1 MIDQAEILE
10 DDADAPAQPR
20 VSGAVGGRSV
30 VVEELD
36 DATRRRLGKIDD
48 LQQGRLA
55 GPADTGQ
62 EIKPAGIELQRNVAQ
77 DFRIGAVTLTDMLKS
92 DHARLRDSPVPD
104 TDFLPG
110 AGATFTRRKRC
121 RPATETRRV
130 QRFRDRAA
138 STVPEP
144 PLFSNSGGLSPPRRS
159 AARQTGPSADR
170 RTLPSAP
177 A

>member
-20 VSGAVGGRSV
+20 MRGAVGGRSV
-30 VVEELD
+30 GVEELD
-36 DATRRRLGKIDD
+36 DATRWRLGKIDD

-62 EIKPAGIELQRNVAQ
+62 EIKPASIELQRNVAQ

-104 TDFLPG
+104 TDVCRGRARPLHGGRSAVQPPRRG
-110 AGATFTRRKRC
+110 ACTSSGTKLQ
-121 RPATETRRV
+121 P
-130 QRFRDRAA
+130 
-138 STVPEP
+138 TVPEP
-144 PLFSNSGGLSPPRRS
+144 PPLLIQAFSPLRRS
-159 AARQTGPSADR
+159 AAR
-170 RTLPSAP
+170 
-177 A
+177 